1 MASGLPLSSE
11 CLEAYNALKLK
22 KSFKYVIYGVD
33 STFKEIVVL
42 KTSSASDYDEFM
54 ADLPDDECRWAVYD
68 FAYKRS
74 DGSER
79 NKLVFIS
86 WLPDCA
92 KIRHKMIYSSSKD
105 TLRKALTGVAVDISA
120 TARDEVSYDA
130 VLGKVNRE

>member
-1 MASGLPLSSE
+1 MASLPLSSE

-86 WLPDCA
+86 WHVT
-92 KIRHKMIYSSSKD
+92 R
-105 TLRKALTGVAVDISA
+105 LRKDQAQDDIFVVQGYAPES
-120 TARDEVSYDA
+120 T
-130 VLGKVNRE
+130 NRCSS